1 LGLIA
6 AAGAKLFHQLHQY
19 GVKSVIGLFEPAYF
33 TYLQL
38 MGKSQESFGWEN
50 LDEMMSIQKGNAIY
64 DETFRLAWWCWSR
77 LQLAYYFGELEIAG
91 KMYRLKL
98 KSSAVDHSYILTIV
112 PVFFSG
118 LAASGLY
125 RKTGKRMYKRRA
137 KKRIKEMEKVMSS
150 KRGLNTLHRYLLM
163 QADLMACSS
172 SKSRK
177 WQDTVKDAFDNAI
190 AMAGKAGFRQDAALG
205 NELAG
210 EYLLTTGDDNTFW
223 AEFYFSRAY
232 DLYMEWG
239 AVAKADQLKTKQG
252 DLIKESLGNPRAST
266 NSSRARHL
274 VSGDDSLI
282 HRAVRLDL
290 LTSE

>member
-1 LGLIA
+1 
-6 AAGAKLFHQLHQY
+6 
-19 GVKSVIGLFEPAYF
+19 
-33 TYLQL
+33 
-38 MGKSQESFGWEN
+38 
-50 LDEMMSIQKGNAIY
+50 
-64 DETFRLAWWCWSR
+64 
-77 LQLAYYFGELEIAG
+77 
-91 KMYRLKL
+91 MYHLKL

-137 KKRIKEMEKVMSS
+137 KKMIKDMEKVMSS

-163 QADLMACSS
+163 QADMMACSS

-177 WQDTVKDAFDNAI
+177 WQDTVKVAFDKAI

-210 EYLLTTGDDNTFW
+210 EYLLTTKEDNTFW
-223 AEFYFSRAY
+223 AAFYFSRAY
-232 DLYMEWG
+232 YLYMEWG
-239 AVAKADQLKTKQG
+239 AVAKADQLKIKRG
-252 DLIKESLGNPRAST
+252 DLINVSSGNQRGST
-266 NSSRARHL
+266 NSSSLRRL
-274 VSGDDSLI
+274 VSGDDNFI
-282 HRAVRLDL
+282 HKAVRLEL